1 MPRFKCL
8 ECNTRL
14 HSAES
19 EADPIGDL
27 CTVRGSLL
35 EPVAD
40 LGEIV
45 GYRVAGSPGSASHSG
60 AEGAGQLIAG
70 RVGEIIAR
78 RELKYARVRLEIGSC
93 DAHSPNPQAKAAR
106 FRAPGRGEE
115 AVRRR
120 GGARTTAAPPRLP
133 RVLGAFDAGC
143 RRRERRRQAKF
154 AFRPR
159 PRFEWRAMKW
169 DRARVTKTTTPPR
182 VAPTRR
188 SPLMCSWSAGHG
200 PTWAR

>member
-1 MPRFKCL
+1 MPHFKCL
-8 ECNTRL
+8 ACNTGL

-19 EADPIGDL
+19 EADPIGDQ
-27 CTVRGSLL
+27 CTVCGSLL
-35 EPVAD
+35 EPVAEF
-40 LGEIV
+40 GEIV
-45 GYRVAGSPGSASHSG
+45 GYRVAESPGSASHSG
-60 AEGAGQLIAG
+60 AAGAGQLIAG

-78 RELKYARVRLEIGSC
+78 RELKHARVRLEL
-93 DAHSPNPQAKAAR
+93 KAATLTLPAHGTSR
-106 FRAPGRGEE
+106 HLSRSRTGGE
-115 AVRRR
+115 AVSRR
-120 GGARTTAAPPRLP
+120 
-133 RVLGAFDAGC
+133 AFSELSTRWC

-159 PRFEWRAMKW
+159 PRFGWRAMKW
-169 DRARVTKTTTPPR
+169 HRPRVTKTTTPPPR